1 MKNNQIIMILLLV
14 FVLTTS
20 IFAAGEI
27 DTTFNP
33 DLRKALPASNNETM
47 VIQPDGKILVLGSYQ
62 ENSANYY
69 YLRRLNE
76 DGSQDTSF
84 QANIPLTF
92 FGSAV
97 VQTDG
102 KILVGGSIN
111 FLTAK
116 IIRLNSNGSLDNS
129 FESSEACPQ
138 FFSCSRRV
146 YASQS
151 DGKIYASTT
160 FSGSGF
166 SSESFKRFNSDGSPD
181 TSFASLGFDL
191 RNSQGINKL
200 LVLPTGKLMI
210 GGKHSSF
217 GELFRLN
224 QDGTKDTTFESP
236 ILGGSGITPS
246 SVSSFILKPDGK
258 IIFSGIFQIVNGLSR
273 SLVCRLNIDGSVDT
287 QYTGA
292 SNQSFVS
299 AEPLSNGKY
308 YAITSIIITNTL
320 VRFNSDD
327 TVDTTFNSVPI
338 VDLYRFGVDSQDRVV
353 TPNFRLNINGSLDT
367 SFNRQPFQLNGKVS
381 LLAKQTDGKI
391 IVIGDFITAN
401 SISKTRFARLNA
413 DGTTDNSFNAGTGFD
428 VAPKGITVQSDGKI
442 LAFGDF
448 TNYNGTARVKLIRI
462 NSDGSLDTT
471 FNPVLDGQVY
481 AVSPLSNGKI
491 LIGGNFSAFNGIA
504 RPRLARLNADGT
516 LDSTFNASINSDVSS
531 TVEVILAQTD
541 GKFLISG
548 WFNSVGGISR
558 NRFARINADG
568 SLDASFNT
576 TATDYR
582 TTSIAQQSDGKYVYL
597 ERTAGTYNLFVK
609 RLNIDGSFD
618 NSFQTATITHSTNE
632 LLNSINALQL
642 QSDGFIVIGGDF
654 GRVNNIPKYNIAR
667 LKPNGS
673 LDSLYIQTGANA
685 KVNAIV
691 GQPDGKIIVGGDFSS
706 IENTART
713 GLARINVIPSVNQT
727 TPFDFDGDGK
737 SDISVFRPA
746 NRFWYGL
753 NSSNSAFYQFNFGAV
768 GDVLAPA
775 DYNFDGKCDIAIFRQ
790 SNGQWWYQAPNG
802 QHTLAAVWGQ
812 AGDKPIPSDWDGDGK
827 SDFIVYRPSNGVWYR
842 LSSGTGQT
850 SFAQFGIAEDIP
862 LQADF
867 DGDGKSD
874 LAVYRPSTGTWYWL
888 NSSNN
893 QFGGVPFGTVGDIPQ
908 AGDYDGD
915 GKTDFAVYR
924 PSNGFWYFLY
934 SGSGY
939 SFGAIPFGVAE
950 DRPTVADYDG
960 DGKTDI
966 AVFRPSSG
974 TWYLQR
980 SQAGFAGITFGTT
993 GDIPI
998 PSVYYP

>member
-1 MKNNQIIMILLLV
+1 MKKNQIMMILMLV
-14 FVLTTS
+14 LVLTTS
-20 IFAAGEI
+20 IFAVGEI

-138 FFSCSRRV
+138 FFSCGRRV

-258 IIFSGIFQIVNGLSR
+258 IIFSGIFQMVNGLSR
-273 SLVCRLNIDGSVDT
+273 PLVCRLNSDGSVDT

-327 TVDTTFNSVPI
+327 TLDTTFNSVPI

-353 TPNFRLNINGSLDT
+353 TPNFRLNYDGTLDT
-367 SFNRQPFQLNGKVS
+367 SFNRQPFQLNGTVS
-381 LLAKQTDGKI
+381 RLARQTDGKI

-481 AVSPLSNGKI
+481 SVSPLSNGKI

-516 LDSTFNASINSDVSS
+516 LDTTFNASISSGAGTEVSL
-531 TVEVILAQTD
+531 ILAQTD

-548 WFNSVGGISR
+548 YFSTVGGVSR
-558 NRFARINADG
+558 NKFARINADG
-568 SLDASFNT
+568 SLDTSFNT
-576 TATDYR
+576 
-582 TTSIAQQSDGKYVYL
+582 SIASNSPTNAILQQPDGKYVYTEADSGSYYRFL
-597 ERTAGTYNLFVK
+597 K
-609 RLNIDGSFD
+609 RLNVDGSND
-618 NSFQTATITHSTNE
+618 STFQTATIANE
-632 LLNSINALQL
+632 IKAIHLQT
-642 QSDGFIVIGGDF
+642 DGYVVAVGDF
-654 GRVNNIPKYNIAR
+654 GVANNVSKYNIAR
-667 LKPNGS
+667 LKPNGG
-673 LDSLYIQTGANA
+673 LDSRYMLAGANA
-685 KVNAIV
+685 KINAIV

-713 GLARINVIPSVNQT
+713 GIARINVIPFVNYT
-727 TPFDFDGDGK
+727 APFDFDGDGK
-737 SDISVFRPA
+737 SDISVVRPP
-746 NRFWYGL
+746 NYNWYAL
-753 NSSNSAFYQFNFGAV
+753 YSSNNSFVLQNQFGAS
-768 GDVLAPA
+768 GDILAPA
-775 DYNFDGKCDIAIFRQ
+775 DYNFDGKCDVAIFRQ
-790 SNGQWWYQAPNG
+790 SNGQWWYNPPSG
-802 QHTLAAVWGQ
+802 QHTFAAIWGQ

-827 SDFIVYRPSNGVWYR
+827 SDFIVFRPSNGVWYR
-842 LSSGTGQT
+842 LSSGTGQM
-850 SFAQFGIAEDIP
+850 SFLQFGIAEDIP

-874 LAVYRPSTGTWYWL
+874 VAVYRPSTGTWYWL
-888 NSSNN
+888 NSSNG
-893 QFGGVPFGTVGDIPQ
+893 QFAGVPFGAVGDNPQ
-908 AGDYDGD
+908 TGDFDGD
-915 GKTDFAVYR
+915 GKTDLAVYR
-924 PSNGFWYFLY
+924 PSNNYWYFLY
-934 SGSGY
+934 SATGY
-939 SFGAIPFGVAE
+939 SFGAIPFGTNGDKPV
-950 DRPTVADYDG
+950 VADYDG

-966 AVFRPSSG
+966 AVFRPSNG
-974 TWYLQR
+974 GWFIQR
-980 SQAGFAGITFGTT
+980 STQGFISGQFGLN

-998 PSVYYP
+998 PSAYYP

>member
-1 MKNNQIIMILLLV
+1 MKKNQIIMILMLV

-33 DLRKALPASNNETM
+33 VLTRNMPTPTSENFAIQPDGKVLVWGYYVENQISSFYFRRLNTNGSEDTTFQPNVPISITNLL
-47 VIQPDGKILVLGSYQ
+47 VQPDGKILIGGQL
-62 ENSANYY
+62 NSHN
-69 YLRRLNE
+69 
-76 DGSQDTSF
+76 
-84 QANIPLTF
+84 P
-92 FGSAV
+92 
-97 VQTDG
+97 
-102 KILVGGSIN
+102 
-111 FLTAK
+111 K
-116 IIRLNSNGSLDNS
+116 IIRLNSDGSLD
-129 FESSEACPQ
+129 SSYNTTFVCSGTAW
-138 FFSCSRRV
+138 SCVYKV
-146 YASQS
+146 YAYQS
-151 DGKIYASTT
+151 DGKVYASLIPRA
-160 FSGSGF
+160 FGF
-166 SSESFKRFNSDGSPD
+166 SYEVLTRYNPDGSPD
-181 TSFASLGFDL
+181 STFTPLQSSQDSLDNKVSKLVILPNGKLIIGGNSF
-191 RNSQGINKL
+191 SQG
-200 LVLPTGKLMI
+200 V
-210 GGKHSSF
+210 
-217 GELFRLN
+217 LFRLN
-224 QDGTKDTTFESP
+224 QDGTKDITFESP
-236 ILGGSGITPS
+236 ILQGGPFNGGSVG
-246 SVSSFILKPDGK
+246 SFILKPDGK
-258 IIFSGIFQIVNGLSR
+258 VFFSGIFVVVNGLSYTAR
-273 SLVCRLNIDGSVDT
+273 CRLNSDGSVDT
-287 QYTGA
+287 SYPTNSPPQAQY
-292 SNQSFVS
+292 NPI
-299 AEPLSNGKY
+299 ELLSNGKY
-308 YAITSIIITNTL
+308 IVSDQGNL
-320 VRFNSDD
+320 LRFNADD
-327 TVDTTFNSVPI
+327 TLDNTFSSGQTGATSYFVIDN
-338 VDLYRFGVDSQDRVV
+338 QDRVV
-353 TPNFRLNINGSLDT
+353 TPNYRLNYDGSLDT
-367 SFNRQPFQLNGKVS
+367 SFNRQQFLLNGNVS
-381 LLAKQTDGKI
+381 LLARQTDGK
-391 IVIGDFITAN
+391 VVAVGNFTTAN
-401 SISKTRFARLNA
+401 SISKTRFARFNT

-428 VAPKGITVQSDGKI
+428 VNPKGIAIQSDGKI

-448 TNYNGTARVKLIRI
+448 TNYNGTARGKIIRI
-462 NSDGSLDTT
+462 NTDGSLDAT
-471 FNPVLDGQVY
+471 FNPILDGGVY
-481 AVSPLSNGKI
+481 TVAPLSSGKV
-491 LIGGNFSAFNGIA
+491 LIGGWFSAFNGTA
-504 RPRLARLNADGT
+504 RPRLARLNSDGT
-516 LDSTFNASINSDVSS
+516 LDSTFNASVSS
-531 TVEVILAQTD
+531 GAGTTVDVILAQTD

-548 WFNSVGGISR
+548 YFSSVGGVSR
-558 NRFARINADG
+558 NKLARINADG
-568 SLDASFNT
+568 SLDTTFNP
-576 TATDYR
+576 
-582 TTSIAQQSDGKYVYL
+582 SIILSSPIGAVVQQPDGKYVYT
-597 ERTAGTYNLFVK
+597 EVDSGNYYRFVK
-609 RLNIDGSFD
+609 RLNSDGSID
-618 NSFQTATITHSTNE
+618 STFQTS
-632 LLNSINALQL
+632 SIFFEARVLHL
-642 QSDGFIVIGGDF
+642 QSDGFIVVGGQISF
-654 GRVNNIPKYNIAR
+654 VNNINKYNIIR

-673 LDSLYIQTGANA
+673 LDSLYMQAGANA

-691 GQPDGKIIVGGDFSS
+691 AQPDGKIIVGGDFSS

-713 GLARINVIPSVNQT
+713 GLARINVISFANYI

-737 SDISVFRPA
+737 TDISVFRPS

-842 LSSGTGQT
+842 LSSGTGQM

-893 QFGGVPFGTVGDIPQ
+893 QFGGVPFGQSGDIPQ

-924 PSNGFWYFLY
+924 PSNGYWYFLY

-950 DRPTVADYDG
+950 DRPTVGDYDG